1 MNQSKMSEEFIK
13 LITLKNIIENNFW
26 KGLFSVKRVQET
38 SVATCNVW
46 FLIVSGIEEKD
57 RKDT

>member
-1 MNQSKMSEEFIK
+1 MSEEFIK